1 MGWAGATPPL
11 CHQQDTDRQRLANA
25 WLRLGRSSPQQLG
38 TSGQKRLLEKL
49 PEKPAK
55 WAASGCWDWNKP
67 PASAKSPDAGP
78 VCLPMNNH
86 HRLGSLF
93 LATVPLKLLSYKG
106 LGLMFSASEVQNKPV
121 PRRYIRNAQ
130 FPWLRSYLRD
140 LLALASC
147 PAQKHQQQCSG
158 LNTPTQKVPGS
169 QGWCLL
175 CSAHPVL
182 GSLPHQSAQR
192 PALALSPQVTG
203 KLHWSICSE

>member
-1 MGWAGATPPL
+1 MCWEKEENRFCSLLSWQRLGAPSQAAHESVPGTRQQQRRLGARRHEGNGVGWSRPSLSPTG
-11 CHQQDTDRQRLANA
+11 HRQRLANA

-86 HRLGSLF
+86 HGLGSLF
-93 LATVPLKLLSYKG
+93 LATVPLKLPSYKG

-121 PRRYIRNAQ
+121 PRRYIRNA
-130 FPWLRSYLRD
+130 
-140 LLALASC
+140 
-147 PAQKHQQQCSG
+147 
-158 LNTPTQKVPGS
+158 
-169 QGWCLL
+169 
-175 CSAHPVL
+175 
-182 GSLPHQSAQR
+182 
-192 PALALSPQVTG
+192 
-203 KLHWSICSE
+203 